1 AWSARHPQANGLTGI
16 WWFVLAYFV
25 LEIGE
30 MLLSPIGLSVVTALS
45 VPRVVGLM
53 MGGWFLGASYSEVLA
68 AHWGKLS
75 ALEVAEGE
83 VLDIALAL
91 AKYEALFVFSGW
103 LGIGCGVGVL
113 LLRPLLRRWMH
124 GVK

>member
-1 AWSARHPQANGLTGI
+1 MRLSSEANGLTGI
-16 WWFVLAYFV
+16 GWFVLAYFV

-53 MGGWFLGASYSEVLA
+53 MGGWFLGTSYSEVLA
-68 AHWGKLS
+68 AQLGKLS
-75 ALEVAEGE
+75 ALEIPEGGTLDVAA
-83 VLDIALAL
+83 ALG
-91 AKYEALFVFSGW
+91 KYDALFTFSGW
-103 LGIGCGVGVL
+103 LGIGCGIGVL
-113 LLRPLLRRWMH
+113 ALAPLLRRWMH